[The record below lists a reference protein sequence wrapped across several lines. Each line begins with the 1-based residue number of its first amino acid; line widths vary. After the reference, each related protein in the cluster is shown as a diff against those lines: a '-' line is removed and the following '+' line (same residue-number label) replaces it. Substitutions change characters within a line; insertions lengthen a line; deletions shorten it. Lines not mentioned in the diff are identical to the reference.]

1 MQRRSIKES
10 AYRETPFPFF
20 IHKTD
25 RIVAVDKHDHDFFEI
40 VYVTDGS
47 GTCNIGDKKICF
59 KSHQFIFTPEY
70 TPHSFESRKGG
81 KHRQVSI
88 ALHKE
93 MFQYVNI
100 KGFDPEVVID
110 KIRNLRQYT
119 IEIPAENVKDVEELI
134 ESVYQEFQIK
144 RKNWISVICMQMVHL
159 VALTGRFLETNGHST
174 KRNIMLDP
182 RVQMAHSR
190 FETQYHSTSC
200 FRDILSSLKINQR
213 YFIRIFKKEI
223 GLPPLKYLNHIRIE
237 KACEL
242 LLYTNDDI
250 VQIAYDVGYGDL
262 THFNRLF
269 KKLIGM
275 SPTQFRSFI
284 LHCRKR
290 PPLPTRFSFPLSSRY
305 FL

>member
-10 AYRETPFPFF
+10 AYRNTPFPFF
-20 IHKTD
+20 IHKTE
-25 RIVAVDKHDHDFFEI
+25 RIAAVDKHDHDFFEI
-40 VYVTDGS
+40 VYVVEGS
-47 GTCNIGDKKICF
+47 GICNVGDKRINF
-59 KSHQFIFTPEY
+59 KSHQFVFTPEY

-93 MFQYVNI
+93 MFQYVKV

-110 KIRNLRQYT
+110 KIRNIRQYAL
-119 IEIPAENVKDVEELI
+119 EIPADNAARVEELVN
-134 ESVYQEFQIK
+134 SVYEEYQIK
-144 RKNWISVICMQMVHL
+144 GLNWISVISMQMVHII
-159 VALTGRFLETNGHST
+159 ALIGRFLETANHGS
-174 KRNIMLDP
+174 KKSIMQDP
-182 RVQMAHSR
+182 RVQMAHNR

-200 FRDILSSLKINQR
+200 FKEILNALNINQR

-269 KKLIGM
+269 KKFIGV
-275 SPTQFRSFI
+275 SPTQFKTFI
-284 LHCRKR
+284 LQRKKR
-290 PPLPTRFSFPLSSRY
+290 SPLPTRFSFPLSRRY